1 MPIAHDQMPLPGCC
15 MLRIILLLLLV
26 ATASAHAE
34 AIPQYALDKD
44 YETCMG
50 GSNPQ
55 QDPERAAYCNCVRD
69 GMKSWDLDTYGA
81 IASEQAKAANA
92 QQIPQK
98 IAELA
103 KGCIAKVLK

>member
-1 MPIAHDQMPLPGCC
+1 M
-15 MLRIILLLLLV
+15 
-26 ATASAHAE
+26 ASAHAE

-50 GSNPQ
+50 GSNQ
-55 QDPERAAYCNCVRD
+55 HQDPDRASYCTCVRD

-81 IASEQAKAANA
+81 LASQQAKAANA

-98 IAELA
+98 IADLA
-103 KGCIAKVLK
+103 KECIAKVLR